1 MADSVIKQTNQTNKV
16 KQDKLHWVV
25 KHKTSFKDEEDFL
38 ETILMDCGVKLE
50 DIPKFL
56 NPNRSMIYDPFLM
69 KNMDKVVEILHE
81 NITEN
86 KNIAILPDNDN
97 DGLCSASILGQFI
110 EQDTQHNSDII
121 YVFSDGKSHGLTYDL
136 VKNFKQGDIDL
147 FIVPDASTTMAEL
160 NLIQRNFPDM
170 EIIVI
175 DHHLVSDEYYDTETG
190 KWILEKEAKEIIE
203 SEPERIKVDRYT
215 NHILSVND
223 TDGQYP
229 NPTLSGGG
237 VALKVI
243 EAFKQKYPDD
253 CTDDCIYKYLDL
265 VSLAICGDGMDLRNL
280 ETRYYVVEGMKKAY
294 RRNPFFNELQDRLS
308 DEMAFDRYIGS
319 AEWVLIPKVNGV
331 IRFGKKAKKGE
342 ELGEKEQL
350 FYAILGREG
359 TVQYKP
365 RRKSKNDPE
374 PEIEEHTLAWDAARM
389 AVNVKSRQDTEV
401 RKYFKEIQEQIEKEH
416 LDVNSVIFVD
426 GTKAIERGETSGLIA
441 NKLTNEYHRPVVLMR
456 EFDST
461 TFGGSCRGYAKGN
474 IKDIRELLESTGKV
488 AVMGHRNAAGVRF
501 NKEDLTSIIE
511 EINEKYPLN
520 SLQTI
525 HECDW
530 EIPASKLKKEYVA
543 EVAQNYEIWGNTVPE
558 PTFAITN
565 LVISASDINGYGE
578 NNNFIRFTYNGIV
591 FVKKYCSQSDF
602 PTMIC
607 KSRTTIGKPKYK
619 VRLNLIC
626 QFVLNAWE
634 DKVNP
639 EVKILYFDSVKDD
652 GKSEIDDWLDNDSTQ
667 DSSNNIYNSFDR
679 IGDNRD
685 INGDTNNE
693 GSNRRPDFLEEPVKK
708 KRGRPPKKRE
718 PLILDDEID
727 SVEKTEA
734 KVEEK
739 IEDKPKK
746 RGRPPKVKV
755 DENVGEIKMKPVED
769 FDDDDIEDVS
779 KKVEEKVD
787 KEKKRIYT
795 VDDIDFV
802 F

>member
-1 MADSVIKQTNQTNKV
+1 MADNVI

-56 NPNRSMIYDPFLM
+56 NPSRSMIHDPFLM
-69 KNMDKVVEILHE
+69 KNMDELVEVLYK
-81 NITEN
+81 NIVEN
-86 KNIAILPDNDN
+86 KKIAILPDNDN

-110 EQDTQHNSDII
+110 EQDTKYDSDII

-147 FIVPDASTTMAEL
+147 FIIPDASITMSEL
-160 NLIQRNFPDM
+160 NLIQKNFPNM

-175 DHHLVSDEYYDTETG
+175 DHHLVSDEYYDTEIG
-190 KWILEKEAKEIIE
+190 KWILEKDAKEIIE
-203 SEPERIKVDRYT
+203 KEPERIKVDRYT

-237 VALKVI
+237 VVLKVI
-243 EAFKQKYPDD
+243 EAFKERHSDD

-265 VSLAICGDGMDLRNL
+265 VSLAICGDGMDLRDL
-280 ETRYYVVEGMKKAY
+280 ETRYYVIEGMKKAY
-294 RRNPFFNELQDRLS
+294 RRNPFFNELQDRLI
-308 DEMAFDRYIGS
+308 DEMSFDRYIGS

-342 ELGEKEQL
+342 ELSEKEQL

-389 AVNVKSRQDTEV
+389 AVNVKARQDTEV
-401 RKYFKEIQEQIEKEH
+401 RKYFKEIQEQIEKQH
-416 LDVNSVIFVD
+416 LDTNSVIFVD
-426 GTKAIERGETSGLIA
+426 GTKAIERGETTGLIA
-441 NKLTNEYHRPVVLMR
+441 NKLTNEYHRPIVLMR
-456 EFDST
+456 EFDNT
-461 TFGGSCRGYAKGN
+461 TYGGSARGYAKGN
-474 IKDIRELLESTGKV
+474 IKDLNEFLSGFGISC
-488 AVMGHRNAAGVRF
+488 MGHSNAFGIRF
-501 NKEDLTSIIE
+501 KKEDLNNIIN
-511 EINEKYPLN
+511 EINQKIPLD

-530 EIPASKLKKEYVA
+530 EIPANKLKKEYVS

-558 PTFAITN
+558 PVFAITN
-565 LVISASDINGYGE
+565 LVIPASDINAYGE
-578 NNNFIRFTYNGIV
+578 NKNFIRFTYNGIV
-591 FVKKYCSQSDF
+591 FVKKYCGSLDYD
-602 PTMIC
+602 TMIC

-619 VRLNLIC
+619 VRLNIIC

-652 GKSEIDDWLDNDSTQ
+652 GKSEIDDWFDNNSIQ
-667 DSSNNIYNSFDR
+667 DSNNNIYNSSDR
-679 IGDNRD
+679 VGDNRNINSD
-685 INGDTNNE
+685 INNE
-693 GSNRRPDFLEEPVKK
+693 GSNRRLDSIDEPVKK

-718 PLILDDEID
+718 PLVLDNEN
-727 SVEKTEA
+727 A
-734 KVEEK
+734 VEE
-739 IEDKPKK
+739 KPKK
-746 RGRPPKVKV
+746 RGRPSTNKEEDKIVVKMQQVEDIDENNTEEECIEKCDEKIEKVK
-755 DENVGEIKMKPVED
+755 
-769 FDDDDIEDVS
+769 
-779 KKVEEKVD
+779 KKV
-787 KEKKRIYT
+787 YT
-795 VDDIDFV
+795 MEDDFA